1 MTFIVTLRQF
11 FFKKRP
17 FSIIGLNAVLN
28 QLINGRFKTQ
38 VLKSP
43 YKTGKEKGK
52 EFAQAQRSLAQV
64 KKQL

>member
-1 MTFIVTLRQF
+1 
-11 FFKKRP
+11 
-17 FSIIGLNAVLN
+17 VLN